1 MKSLTAL
8 ILAVAL
14 LAFTWN
20 ASAEEKTYVPKDNQ
34 EFYGTW
40 VNTEYYTAAQK
51 VVINPDGTWGWAVSA
66 NSEPDTKYTYEIKEK
81 WTDSKGNI
89 WYKVR
94 LESHRGKD
102 YVLVKLSN
110 SGNTREVIWGRFEYP
125 MKMDSKNANYRIY
138 YRQ

>member
-1 MKSLTAL
+1 MKSLATL
-8 ILAVAL
+8 ILAVTL
-14 LAFTWN
+14 LAFTGN
-20 ASAEEKTYVPKDNQ
+20 VSADEKTYVPKDNE

-40 VNTEYYTAAQK
+40 VNTEYYLMAQK
-51 VVINPDGTWGWAVSA
+51 VVINPDGTWGWTMSA
-66 NSEPDTKYTYEIKEK
+66 SDEPVTKYTYELKEK

-94 LESHRGKD
+94 LQSQRGKD

-110 SGNTREVIWGRFEYP
+110 SGNTREIVWDSHEYP
-125 MKMDSKNANYRIY
+125 MKIDSKNANYRIY

>member
-1 MKSLTAL
+1 MKSLMAL

-14 LAFTWN
+14 LAFTGN
-20 ASAEEKTYVPKDNQ
+20 ASAQEKTYIPKDNE

-40 VNTEYYTAAQK
+40 VNTEYYLVAQK
-51 VVINPDGTWGWAVSA
+51 VVINPDGTWGWAMSA
-66 NSEPDTKYTYEIKEK
+66 SGEPDTKYTYELKEK

-94 LESHRGKD
+94 LQSHRGKD

-110 SGNTREVIWGRFEYP
+110 SGNTREIVWDSHEYP
-125 MKMDSKNANYRIY
+125 MKIDSKTANYRIY